1 MKWANEF
8 SAPSEFPAAHSDNL
22 QILVGHLHYVNPLTQ
37 RDNTAKHKISNNNI
51 KTKTFFFSY
60 YDLTVT
66 HLEYSWRAIEKA
78 RSSKNM

>member
-8 SAPSEFPAAHSDNL
+8 SATSESPTAHNDNL
-22 QILVGHLHYVNPLTQ
+22 QILVGHLHYVSPPTQ

-60 YDLTVT
+60 YDLTAT
-66 HLEYSWRAIEKA
+66 YLEFSWRAIEKA